1 MKRMSLYLFF
11 AIMLSVSIATI
22 AFADSPGK
30 MDLKVGDEIYA
41 CNCGEGCDCKTL
53 SRLPGKCGCGND
65 LVKATVVKIE
75 DGMAYLQA
83 EGWKEPRAFKTT
95 GKYACACG
103 AECKCHTI
111 SQKSGKCGCG
121 TEMKEVK

>member
-1 MKRMSLYLFF
+1 MKKKSLYLFF

-22 AFADSPGK
+22 AFADSPEK

-65 LVKATVVKIE
+65 LVKAKVVKIE
-75 DGMAYLQA
+75 DGMAWHICRPKD
-83 EGWKEPRAFKTT
+83 GKSREPSKQRGNMLVPA
-95 GKYACACG
+95 AQNVNAIQSVRNRES
-103 AECKCHTI
+103 AAVERR
-111 SQKSGKCGCG
+111 
-121 TEMKEVK
+121 